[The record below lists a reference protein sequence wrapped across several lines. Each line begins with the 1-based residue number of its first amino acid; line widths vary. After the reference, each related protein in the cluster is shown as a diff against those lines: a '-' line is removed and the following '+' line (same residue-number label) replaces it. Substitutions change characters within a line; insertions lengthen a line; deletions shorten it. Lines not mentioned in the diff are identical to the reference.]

1 MHIHFWG
8 VRGSIPVS
16 GEIYHQTGGSTSC
29 VEVRRRDCRVILD
42 AGTGLRALGAE
53 IGCQPVDLTL
63 VFSHVHWDHIQGFPF
78 FLPAF
83 HPGSRI
89 TLVGA
94 PELPS
99 ALDALMRPPTFPLTL
114 QQIPAQLDFRILQPG
129 GRLEVGPMTLSAA
142 RLAHP
147 DAVLAV
153 RVEDQDTGASVVYAT
168 DHEHGRVLDEGLVRF
183 SEGTDLLIHDAQY
196 TAAEYLGEG
205 GGPSRKGW
213 GHSCWDEAA
222 DVAALSGAA
231 RLALFHHDPARD
243 DDGVA
248 AIEAQAAA
256 RFSGAFAA
264 REGCSL
270 ALA

>member
-1 MHIHFWG
+1 MNIHFWG

-29 VEVRRRDCRVILD
+29 VEVRHGEHRVILD

-114 QQIPAQLDFRILQPG
+114 QQIPARLDFRILQPG
-129 GRLEVGPMTLSAA
+129 GSLDVGPMKLSAA

-153 RVEDQDTGASVVYAT
+153 RVEASGASVVYAT

-196 TAAEYLGEG
+196 TEAEYLGEG
-205 GGPSRKGW
+205 GPSRRGW
-213 GHSCWDEAA
+213 GHSCWDEAV
-222 DVAALSGAA
+222 DVARMSGAS

-243 DDGVA
+243 DAGVA
-248 AIEAQAAA
+248 AIEADAAA
-256 RFSGAFAA
+256 RFPGAFAA
-264 REGCSL
+264 REGCTL
-270 ALA
+270 AIA